1 MPVNLSGSSEEISTF
16 YQFLSGSER
25 CKRHYFIIAI
35 PSLSSTFPPQH
46 CPTHMPY
53 SHASLPASTSFIT
66 PTARP
71 SGRVLAFAS
80 LLIASMLASCPPP
93 VASELTGSRCRCRCR
108 CYFAS
113 LSPPTLHCLLLPVPV
128 LCYVVCCA
136 IANEQGLRCWHPCAN
151 ASGWLRHHKAESLLA
166 PPSSASARPLHLLCH
181 PWLRLLCYSFPRL
194 SPCLPTAPLPLP
206 PLLLLVHTRSI
217 PLSHH
222 ASPSAAYACQHQHTA
237 ECLLLQACS
246 SPLCVPVNLAVNGA
260 TATAAAVVAVPNAA
274 GVTIRRRGGRDDGMG
289 GGRRAAQC
297 R

>member
-1 MPVNLSGSSEEISTF
+1 MPLPLLLCLLVTPNAALPS
-16 YQFLSGSER
+16 
-25 CKRHYFIIAI
+25 AI
-35 PSLSSTFPPQH
+35 CCCVVLCCVLRDCQR
-46 CPTHMPY
+46 
-53 SHASLPASTSFIT
+53 
-66 PTARP
+66 ARP
-71 SGRVLAFAS
+71 TLLAPVCLCFWLAQASQSG
-80 LLIASMLASCPPP
+80 
-93 VASELTGSRCRCRCR
+93 
-108 CYFAS
+108 
-113 LSPPTLHCLLLPVPV
+113 
-128 LCYVVCCA
+128 
-136 IANEQGLRCWHPCAN
+136 
-151 ASGWLRHHKAESLLA
+151 SLLA
-166 PPSSASARPLHLLCH
+166 PPFSASARPLHLLCH

-246 SPLCVPVNLAVNGA
+246 SPLCVPVNLTVNDA

-274 GVTIRRRGGRDDGMG
+274 GVTVRRRGGRDDGMG